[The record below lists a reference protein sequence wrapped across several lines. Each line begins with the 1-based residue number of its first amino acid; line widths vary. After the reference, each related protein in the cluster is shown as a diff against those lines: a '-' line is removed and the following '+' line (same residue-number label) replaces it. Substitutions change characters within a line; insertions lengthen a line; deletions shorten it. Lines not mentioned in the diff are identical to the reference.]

1 MRCSPTPRI
10 SRCRPS
16 RRTGRC
22 AGPNFIA
29 LHKLFD
35 DVYEH
40 AGEWADTIAE
50 RVAALGGQ
58 PKGTLQEASKN
69 TRLDAY
75 PVDLVADRE
84 HVARFSMSLGKFGSN
99 LRSAIEQ
106 FTRDGDLGSADLV
119 TEMSREV
126 DKDLWFVEAHWLK
139 ADRAD
144 APKWTY
150 AAGGPG
156 LPVRPRC
163 AGPVPGGRTRSTKS
177 SSQPA
182 AGVVV
187 VPAGDAVPA
196 ASPRPTLHRGSCP
209 EATCVG

>member
-1 MRCSPTPRI
+1 MHKTHNDLSVKVRETVCSGLNALLADAADLSLQAKQAHWALR
-10 SRCRPS
+10 
-16 RRTGRC
+16 
-22 AGPNFIA
+22 GPNFIA

-58 PKGTLQEASKN
+58 PKGTLQEAAKN

-75 PVDLVADRE
+75 PVDLVPDRE

-126 DKDLWFVEAHWLK
+126 DKDLWFVEAHL
-139 ADRAD
+139 
-144 APKWTY
+144 
-150 AAGGPG
+150 
-156 LPVRPRC
+156 
-163 AGPVPGGRTRSTKS
+163 S
-177 SSQPA
+177 
-182 AGVVV
+182 
-187 VPAGDAVPA
+187 
-196 ASPRPTLHRGSCP
+196 
-209 EATCVG
+209 

>member
-1 MRCSPTPRI
+1 MHKTHNDLSVKVRETVCGGLNALLADAADLTMQAKQAHWALR
-10 SRCRPS
+10 
-16 RRTGRC
+16 
-22 AGPNFIA
+22 GPNFIA

-58 PKGTLQEASKN
+58 PKGTLQEAAKN

-75 PVDLVADRE
+75 PVELVADRE

-126 DKDLWFVEAHWLK
+126 DKDLWFVEAHL
-139 ADRAD
+139 
-144 APKWTY
+144 
-150 AAGGPG
+150 G
-156 LPVRPRC
+156 
-163 AGPVPGGRTRSTKS
+163 
-177 SSQPA
+177 
-182 AGVVV
+182 
-187 VPAGDAVPA
+187 
-196 ASPRPTLHRGSCP
+196 
-209 EATCVG
+209 